1 MGAIVQTL
9 SVGALG
15 TNCYVVGCERTRK
28 AMVVDPG
35 DEAERVASAAG
46 DLGLAIARIVLTHY
60 HFDHILGAEDLR
72 AHTGA
77 PLAIHESGASLL
89 ASPPAIF
96 RAFAPGVASGPTA
109 DELLHDGD
117 QLAVGDLK
125 VTVLATPGHS
135 PDGISLLVEDEGVV
149 FCGDAIF
156 REGIGRTDFP
166 GSSHAVLMSSIKEKL
181 FSLPEETILY
191 PGHGPATTVGHERA
205 MNPWVRGE

>member
-1 MGAIVQTL
+1 MSVIVQTL

-15 TNCYVVGCERTRK
+15 TNCYVVGCEHTRE

-35 DEAERVASAAG
+35 DEAERIVAAAE
-46 DLGLAIARIVLTHY
+46 DLGLTITRIVLTHY
-60 HFDHILGAEDLR
+60 HFDHVLGAEALH
-72 AHTGA
+72 AQTGA
-77 PLAIHESGASLL
+77 PVAIHESGTQLL
-89 ASPPAIF
+89 AHPPAVF
-96 RAFAPGVASGPTA
+96 RMFAPGVASGPVA
-109 DELLHDGD
+109 DEELHDGD

-125 VTVLATPGHS
+125 LTVLATPGHS
-135 PDGISLLVEDEGVV
+135 PDGISLLLAEEGVV

-181 FSLPEETILY
+181 FALPDETLLY

-205 MNPWVRGE
+205 RNPWVRGG